1 MGLRHFGFV
10 SGAVVVMLLLFYEA
24 RTVTSSSNINHIRD
38 EVVAAG
44 NQPNRVR
51 FLVTVNDTWDPE

>member
-1 MGLRHFGFV
+1 MGFSHFGLV
-10 SGAVVVMLLLFYEA
+10 SGAVVVVLLIFFEA
-24 RTVTSSSNINHIRD
+24 STVISSSNINHIRD